1 MMKQIDTILAVDFE
15 YSRGNNVKNIIRG
28 CMEKWGNIN
37 RDNKVVYRD
46 LWVSEIFEDKN
57 ISLNQKLVNWLCVY
71 VFGRRT

>member
-1 MMKQIDTILAVDFE
+1 M
-15 YSRGNNVKNIIRG
+15 KNIIRG

>member
-1 MMKQIDTILAVDFE
+1 MSIVEGIT
-15 YSRGNNVKNIIRG
+15 
-28 CMEKWGNIN
+28 CEKYNKRMHGKVGNIN